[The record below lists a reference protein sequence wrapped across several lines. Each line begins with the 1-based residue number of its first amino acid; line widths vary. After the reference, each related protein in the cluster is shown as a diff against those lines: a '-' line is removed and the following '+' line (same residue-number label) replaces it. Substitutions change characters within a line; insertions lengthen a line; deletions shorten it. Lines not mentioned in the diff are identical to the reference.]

1 MTIQETK
8 LEGELAAE
16 AATQATR
23 VAYDQAY
30 FSALLAAGNGSLD
43 RARSG
48 AELVQKS
55 AAAIGTLYAGILGV
69 TFSVSGRQ
77 LPIRGVV
84 PAIFLGLAIVLS
96 MVYVAYVTRPDN
108 VALNDQIPNSP
119 PERMQTRL
127 DNFLRMV
134 TDVVERRAYWLR
146 ASIIALGLGVL
157 FLPAPFTAFTPASQ
171 PDLGQYPWPT
181 PQAVANAQE
190 ATLDSIVL
198 KAQADE
204 VAAARQRATVGQSA
218 TVDLGR
224 WVGLTTV
231 GLLLV
236 FLMPWITTAG
246 LLLGIW
252 MPWIPRRFARLRHF
266 VNAGPPKPEHPSL
279 PTIER

>member
-30 FSALLAAGNGSLD
+30 FSALLAAGNGSGQSEVRG
-43 RARSG
+43 RAG
-48 AELVQKS
+48 AE
-55 AAAIGTLYAGILGV
+55 
-69 TFSVSGRQ
+69 VSCRNWNTVCGNPRCD
-77 LPIRGVV
+77 LFGFWPPTANSGVV

-157 FLPAPFTAFTPASQ
+157 FLPAPFTAFT
-171 PDLGQYPWPT
+171 LRR
-181 PQAVANAQE
+181 N
-190 ATLDSIVL
+190 
-198 KAQADE
+198 
-204 VAAARQRATVGQSA
+204 
-218 TVDLGR
+218 
-224 WVGLTTV
+224 LT
-231 GLLLV
+231 
-236 FLMPWITTAG
+236 
-246 LLLGIW
+246 
-252 MPWIPRRFARLRHF
+252 
-266 VNAGPPKPEHPSL
+266 
-279 PTIER
+279 